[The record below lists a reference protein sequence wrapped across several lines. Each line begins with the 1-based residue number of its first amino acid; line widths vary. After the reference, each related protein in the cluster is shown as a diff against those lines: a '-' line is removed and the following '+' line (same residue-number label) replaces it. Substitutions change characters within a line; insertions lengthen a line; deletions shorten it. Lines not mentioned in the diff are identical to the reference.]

1 MKIILKYIAGYAL
14 MVGGYALGTL
24 IILGLIFYGLGS
36 LIDWIFGTS
45 LLFEL
50 DYYFDKI
57 FVSGPM
63 WFRYFKLWLLGI
75 PLTYLNNIRWKGWK
89 ISEP

>member
-1 MKIILKYIAGYAL
+1 MKKFLKYIVVYTFMIAFFAF
-14 MVGGYALGTL
+14 ATL
-24 IILGLIFYGLGS
+24 ITLGLIFYGLNS
-36 LIDWIFGTS
+36 LIDWIFGIS
-45 LLFEL
+45 YANFV

-75 PLTYLNNIRWKGWK
+75 PLAYLNNIRERGWK
-89 ISEP
+89 ITVI